1 MSTSFWNNIWCD
13 SVKLADKYPN
23 LFEFAYDK
31 NITVHK
37 AISSNF
43 QALTFIRRLTGGLGD
58 VYNDL
63 IAQCSN
69 FLLSEEEDKTV
80 WLLGDKGFSVNS
92 YYKEM
97 KSSHIAV
104 PSNFLWKTRLPYKI
118 KVFLWLVRYKKI
130 LTKDNLFKRHWQ
142 GNLDC
147 VFCGLLESINHL
159 FFQCSVARFVW
170 RIFQIAFNLIST
182 PRDTADLFGPW
193 INSFCKTEKNWSSLD
208 VERPFGQFGELEMIV
223 ASMLS

>member
-1 MSTSFWNNIWCD
+1 
-13 SVKLADKYPN
+13 

-43 QALTFIRRLTGGLGD
+43 QAFTFRRRLTGVLGD
-58 VYNDL
+58 DYNDL

-80 WLLGDKGFSVNS
+80 WLLGGKGFSVNS
-92 YYKEM
+92 FYNKM
-97 KSSHIAV
+97 KSSQVVV
-104 PSNFLWKTRLPYKI
+104 PSNFLWKTMLPYKI

-147 VFCGLLESINHL
+147 VFLWTSGVYRSFFSMFSGQICLENFPNCL
-159 FFQCSVARFVW
+159 
-170 RIFQIAFNLIST
+170 
-182 PRDTADLFGPW
+182 
-193 INSFCKTEKNWSSLD
+193 
-208 VERPFGQFGELEMIV
+208 
-223 ASMLS
+223 